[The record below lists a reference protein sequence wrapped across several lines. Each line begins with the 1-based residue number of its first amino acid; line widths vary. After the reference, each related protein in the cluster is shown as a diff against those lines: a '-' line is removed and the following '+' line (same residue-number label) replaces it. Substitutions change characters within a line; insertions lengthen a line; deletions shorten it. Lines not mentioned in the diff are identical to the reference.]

1 MPGLEVL
8 AIIAESTGASLDWL
22 VSGRGEPFPSTVP
35 LVEEIEKIARRVARQ
50 VFAEENEKM
59 REPEGTLGFEPVP
72 YQTEGMIPV
81 PILSAEDIWA
91 SMQKKTKT

>member
-8 AIIAESTGASLDWL
+8 ATIAESTGASLDWL

-59 REPEGTLGFEPVP
+59 REPERTLEFEPVP
-72 YQTEGMIPV
+72 YQTEGLIPV